1 MDTNNYEFFT
11 TPDTRTRCSKD
22 LHALIG
28 DNITWEGT
36 RKRCKECKKE
46 TRDRRTLQKKE
57 SGARNYRADKVTA
70 HAKIRWRK
78 MLSAETHQVQ
88 MTLLAARRNGDPAL
102 ILKGEQFAIDIDGL
116 HAIKEFQV
124 KLNELLSVLDKKTET
139 V

>member
-1 MDTNNYEFFT
+1 MNLSDGLRT
-11 TPDTRTRCSKD
+11 TMQLCTKN

-57 SGARNYRADKVTA
+57 FSARNYRADRVTA
-70 HAKIRWRK
+70 HANIRRRK
-78 MLSAETHQVQ
+78 MLIAETHQVQ
-88 MTLLAARRNGDPAL
+88 MTLFPSRRNGDPAL
-102 ILKGEQFAIDIDGL
+102 ILKGQEFAIDIDGL
-116 HAIKEFQV
+116 HAIKEFRE